1 MSKMF
6 KSPYLET
13 ILMLIVIAVSYI
25 AMGMISTGVETP
37 PGQIS
42 AGSITLFLLGFF
54 LLSFVIA
61 LVAVVAG
68 IGGGVL
74 FTPIMLAFTPVD
86 SLIVRAT
93 GLVVAMFSGL
103 ISTGIFMRQGLA
115 NMRICVFSATAYG
128 VGAFIG
134 AKGAIYVA
142 KMLGEFGEGLV
153 RIALGIILFLLA
165 GYFIFGGKKIEWPDV
180 PRTDGF
186 TRWLGFSQPYYEES
200 LGKVIDYKLH
210 RSWLLLIVIVIVGM
224 LSGFFGLGAGWA
236 IVPAQ
241 NIVMGVP
248 LKVAAA
254 NSGVLLGMGDCVA
267 VWPYLLMGA
276 MIPLFAAPWLVGQVI
291 GGIVGALVLIRIKAG
306 FVRIILIGI
315 MFFTCYGLIGRGLN
329 TMGVIGEIPTPVTLA
344 VIAVI
349 AVAVIRGVVKAIK
362 AG

>member
-1 MSKMF
+1 MSRMF

-13 ILMLIVIAVSYI
+13 MIMMIIIAVAYV
-25 AMGMISTGVETP
+25 AMGLISTGIETP
-37 PGQIS
+37 PGEVS
-42 AGSITLFLLGFF
+42 AGSITLILLGFF
-54 LLSFVIA
+54 LMSFVVA

-115 NMRICVFSATAYG
+115 NLRICIFCATAYG
-128 VGAFIG
+128 VGAFVG

-142 KMLGEFGEGLV
+142 QMLGQMGEGLV
-153 RIALGIILFLLA
+153 RIALGLILLLLA
-165 GYFIFGGKKIEWPDV
+165 CYFIFGGKKIEWPEV
-180 PRTDGF
+180 KRTDGF
-186 TRWLGFSQPYYEES
+186 TKWLGFSQPYYEES
-200 LGKVIDYKLH
+200 LGKVIDYKLK
-210 RSWLLLIVIVIVGM
+210 RSWLLLIVIVVVGM

-315 MFFTCYGLIGRGLN
+315 MFFTCYGLVARGLN
-329 TMGVIGEIPTPVTLA
+329 TMGLIGEIPTPVTLGI
-344 VIAVI
+344 VVVILIAV
-349 AVAVIRGVVKAIK
+349 VRGVVKAVK

>member
-1 MSKMF
+1 MF

-13 ILMLIVIAVSYI
+13 IIMLIVIAVSYI
-25 AMGMISTGVETP
+25 AMGLISTGIETP
-37 PGQIS
+37 PDEVS
-42 AGSITLFLLGFF
+42 AGSITVILLGCF

-74 FTPIMLAFTPVD
+74 FTPIMLAFTPLD

-103 ISTGIFMRQGLA
+103 ISSGLFMRRGLA
-115 NMRICVFSATAYG
+115 NLRICIFSASAYG
-128 VGAFIG
+128 VGAFMG

-142 KMLGEFGEGLV
+142 EALGQTGEGLV
-153 RIALGIILFLLA
+153 RIALGVILFLLA
-165 GYFIFGGKKIEWPDV
+165 VYFIFGGKKIEWPEV
-180 PRTDGF
+180 KRTDGF
-186 TRWLGFSQPYYEES
+186 TKWLAFSQPYYEES
-200 LGKVIDYKLH
+200 LAKVVDYKLN
-210 RSWLLLIVIVIVGM
+210 RSWLLLIVIVGVGM

-241 NIVMGVP
+241 NIVMGIP

-254 NSGVLLGMGDCVA
+254 NSGVLLGMGDCIA

-291 GGIVGALVLIRIKAG
+291 GGIAGALVLIRVKAG

-315 MFFTCYGLIGRGLN
+315 MFFTCYGLIIRGLN
-329 TMGVIGEIPTPVTLA
+329 TMGVMGEVPTPVT
-344 VIAVI
+344 IAVI
-349 AVAVIRGVVKAIK
+349 VVIAIAVIRGVVKTIK